1 MKGGMSARAVGGPDV
16 TVAPLLMYPL
26 HSERP
31 DIGLQRPSCVS
42 INLRLRFYGHLLV
55 SSTYRMGCF
64 PMVGRHIWPVL
75 SRSWPSPHFLTRS
88 HSDSRVEFIWYPPLV
103 LLQSAKFREADHL
116 ALILQFLFWPC
127 SVLAKPGS
135 IWTGLPWPPFPPP
148 REEYQA
154 SHAGNHC
161 CHFFTFSLLQ
171 YTGENVARRELA
183 KIDLWIWQSILLG
196 VLHVGF
202 ECQVVK
208 DTAVMWCGQHA
219 GEKHN
224 RKAYPL
230 ERTPADPYDC
240 VKDKKSYNIR

>member
-1 MKGGMSARAVGGPDV
+1 MKGGMPARAVGGPDV

-31 DIGLQRPSCVS
+31 DIGLQRPSCFS
-42 INLRLRFYGHLLV
+42 IYLRLRFYGHLLV
-55 SSTYRMGCF
+55 SSTDRMGCF

-148 REEYQA
+148 REGIPSFPCRE
-154 SHAGNHC
+154 SLV
-161 CHFFTFSLLQ
+161 TFYLSPTLV
-171 YTGENVARRELA
+171 YWK
-183 KIDLWIWQSILLG
+183 KIG
-196 VLHVGF
+196 
-202 ECQVVK
+202 
-208 DTAVMWCGQHA
+208 
-219 GEKHN
+219 
-224 RKAYPL
+224 
-230 ERTPADPYDC
+230 
-240 VKDKKSYNIR
+240 